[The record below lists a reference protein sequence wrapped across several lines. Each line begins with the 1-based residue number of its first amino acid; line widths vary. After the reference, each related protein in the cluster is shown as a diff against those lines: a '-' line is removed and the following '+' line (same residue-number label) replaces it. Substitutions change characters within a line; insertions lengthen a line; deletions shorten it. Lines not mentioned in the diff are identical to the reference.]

1 MPPRAYHEAIW
12 EQIAPG
18 LEPQGLRLRR
28 DFLLAHIR
36 PGDRVLDLGTGEG
49 WFSLALLD
57 AGASV
62 LAADVAEEPL
72 RRAAARRPGLETLLL
87 PGEAE
92 WGLEDTSFD
101 VVWAGEVIE
110 HVADTAGWLSE
121 ARRVLAPRGRL
132 LLTTPDHG
140 PLTRLR
146 MGVSARAFAAKLDP
160 LGEHLRL
167 YTRASLAALLASFG
181 FSEVSVRGAGG
192 VPGARRVLL
201 VRAVRGRW

>member
-1 MPPRAYHEAIW
+1 MPARSYHEAIW
-12 EQIAPG
+12 EQIEPG
-18 LEPQGLRLRR
+18 REPSDEGLRL
-28 DFLLAHIR
+28 DFLLAEVP
-36 PGDRVLDLGTGEG
+36 PGARVLDVGSGEG
-49 WFSLALLD
+49 RFAAALLE

-72 RRAAARRPGLETLLL
+72 RRARRVRPELETWLL
-87 PGEAE
+87 PAEAD
-92 WGLEDTSFD
+92 WGLADASFD

-121 ARRVLAPRGRL
+121 ARRVLRPGGSL

-146 MGVSARAFAAKLDP
+146 MGLSARAFAARLDP

-167 YTRASLAALLASFG
+167 YTRAELLSLLARFG
-181 FSEVSVRGAGG
+181 FAEIRVRGAGG
-192 VPGARRVLL
+192 LPGARRVLL
-201 VRAVRGRW
+201 ARAVRGRW